1 MKSNAELLLEDEY
14 YVKKKITPAKKV
26 SNKLKDKARATWY
39 KKQMR
44 LRNLEKEEWDYEESS
59 DI

>member
-1 MKSNAELLLEDEY
+1 MKSKADLIYEDEY

-44 LRNLEKEEWDYEESS
+44 LRNLEKEEWLYEESS
-59 DI
+59 NI